1 MAKKVKY
8 RVGGGC
14 VTCMTCM
21 YQCPMQAISMI
32 EDVSAVIDETKC
44 VGCGSCYDACQPGAI
59 EPFEVETDK

>member
-8 RVGGGC
+8 RVAGGC

-21 YQCPMQAISMI
+21 YQCPMQAISLI

-59 EPFEVETDK
+59 EAYEPEEK

>member
-44 VGCGSCYDACQPGAI
+44 VGCGSCYDACQTGAI
-59 EPFEVETDK
+59 EPFEVEE